1 VGPSSTGRGTGK
13 GRLIVRT
20 ARLRPTADARR
31 ITIRGLSRR
40 QQLGVESR
48 RRIVDAAAAL
58 MAERGFAGTSIA
70 AVSQRSGLPSGSIY
84 WHFESKEALLAAVME
99 EGARRWFE
107 ALPRI
112 DDLPTD
118 PAERIEAL
126 FDASETSLEAHPEFL
141 RLLLLI
147 ALERRDVDPTS
158 LGVVRRVREQALER
172 IRRMLALL
180 LAPLKLRDAGRIAD
194 EFARLVLVVSDGA
207 FVAQHIDPEQSDVRR
222 SFELLRHALT
232 ALAREKNGARRPS
245 R

>member
-1 VGPSSTGRGTGK
+1 MRA
-13 GRLIVRT
+13 
-20 ARLRPTADARR
+20 ARLRPAAEAQGVTA
-31 ITIRGLSRR
+31 RGLSRR
-40 QQLGVESR
+40 KQLGVESR

-112 DDLPTD
+112 DDLPTE
-118 PAERIEAL
+118 PGARIAAL
-126 FDASETSLEAHPEFL
+126 FDVSESSLEAHPEFL

-147 ALERRDVDPTS
+147 ALERRDVDPAS
-158 LGVVRRVREQALER
+158 LAVIRRVRERALDS
-172 IRRMLALL
+172 IRRMLAVL
-180 LAPLKLRDAGRIAD
+180 LAPLKLRDARRIAD

-207 FVAQHIDPEQSDVRR
+207 FVAQHIEPDQSDVRR
-222 SFELLRHALT
+222 SYELLRRALT
-232 ALAREKNGARRPS
+232 ALAREMDGAARPRRRS
-245 R
+245 EEARA

>member
-1 VGPSSTGRGTGK
+1 MADRSA
-13 GRLIVRT
+13 
-20 ARLRPTADARR
+20 ARK
-31 ITIRGLSRR
+31 LSRR
-40 QQLGVESR
+40 EELGVESR

-84 WHFESKEALLAAVME
+84 WHFESKEALLGAVME

-118 PAERIEAL
+118 PAERIAALFEASEAL
-126 FDASETSLEAHPEFL
+126 LEAHPEFL

-158 LGVVRRVREQALER
+158 LAVIRRVRELALAR
-172 IRRMLALL
+172 IRKMLAVLL
-180 LAPLKLRDAGRIAD
+180 TPLKLRDARRIAD

-207 FVAQHIDPEQSDVRR
+207 FVAQHIDPQQSDVRR
-222 SFELLRHALT
+222 SFSLLRRALT
-232 ALAREKNGARRPS
+232 ALAREMDTAARGDR

>member
-1 VGPSSTGRGTGK
+1 VTVGAAR
-13 GRLIVRT
+13 VRP
-20 ARLRPTADARR
+20 AANAKRAADHGLS
-31 ITIRGLSRR
+31 GLSRR
-40 QQLGVESR
+40 EQLGVESR

-112 DDLPTD
+112 DDLPTE
-118 PAERIEAL
+118 PGARIAAL
-126 FDASETSLEAHPEFL
+126 FDASESSLEAHPEFL

-147 ALERRDVDPTS
+147 ALERRDVDPVS
-158 LGVVRRVREQALER
+158 LAVIRRVRERALDS
-172 IRRMLALL
+172 IRRMLGVL
-180 LAPLKLRDAGRIAD
+180 LAPLKLRDARRIAD

-207 FVAQHIDPEQSDVRR
+207 FVAQHIDPDQSDVRR
-222 SFELLRHALT
+222 SYELLRRALT
-232 ALAREKNGARRPS
+232 ALAREMDSAARS
-245 R
+245 RRR